1 MSLIQLLELPTFGD
15 GRGDLVSIE
24 ASQHIPFEIKR
35 VYCLFNLGE
44 HARGMHAHRELQ
56 QLAFCVHGSCRFV
69 LDDGISREDV
79 VLSGPSKGLLI
90 GNLIW
95 REMHDFTDDCV
106 IMVLASEHYNE
117 DDYIR
122 DYATFLNTVRSKNP

>member
-1 MSLIQLLELPTFGD
+1 MSLIQLLELPVFGD

-24 ASQHIPFEIKR
+24 AEKHIPFQIKR

-44 HARGMHAHRELQ
+44 HSRGMHAHRQLQ

-69 LDDGISREDV
+69 LDDGVTREEV
-79 VLSGPSKGLLI
+79 VLSDPTKGLLI

-106 IMVLASEHYNE
+106 IMVLASEYFME
-117 DDYIR
+117 SDYLR
-122 DYATFLNTVRSKNP
+122 DYAAFVDAIRSKKA